1 MPRPTKRKAA
11 YKKVLRDER
20 GKEMNSISSTQKQAN
35 GSGLSDNSLSM
46 NDEVSGWGRD
56 VREQPN
62 DTHKI
67 IVITHGVDYKKPFDS
82 FNLAKIYALYR
93 HEIIGT

>member
-20 GKEMNSISSTQKQAN
+20 GKEMNSILSTQKQAN
-35 GSGLSDNSLSM
+35 GDGLSDDSLSM
-46 NDEVSGWGRD
+46 NDER
-56 VREQPN
+56 
-62 DTHKI
+62 K
-67 IVITHGVDYKKPFDS
+67 YM
-82 FNLAKIYALYR
+82 LLYR